1 MSLLD
6 INTQEIEITPKTLKS
21 LGFIIHD
28 GAWCKTMKT
37 KQNLTLG
44 IFRFD
49 FEKSQVFFRMTYAI
63 SKSYWVMEAS
73 IRKFQETHEE
83 YRSTDLKYMWMKYDC
98 ETVDCSYI
106 SSIEMYMNLVI
117 DYYSALLASRYK

>member
-6 INTQEIEITPKTLKS
+6 VNDREIEITPKTLKS
-21 LGFIIHD
+21 LGFIIKD
-28 GAWCKTMKT
+28 GVWFKVMKT
-37 KQNLTLG
+37 KQDLTLG

-49 FEKSQVFFRMTYAI
+49 FEKSQLFFEMTYARL
-63 SKSYWVMEAS
+63 KSYWIMYDNL
-73 IRKFQETHEE
+73 RKFQETHEE
-83 YRSTDLKYMWMKYDC
+83 YRSTDLKYMWLKYDC

-117 DYYSALLASRYK
+117 DYYSAIMASK